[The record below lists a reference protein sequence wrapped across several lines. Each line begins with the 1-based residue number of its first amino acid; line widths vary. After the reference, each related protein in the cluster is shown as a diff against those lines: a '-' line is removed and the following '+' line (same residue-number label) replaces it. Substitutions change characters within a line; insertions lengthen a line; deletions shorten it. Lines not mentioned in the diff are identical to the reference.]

1 MKKIIILGLLIVLSV
16 FVITGC
22 KNNDETDVLKL
33 RIKESSWSGWTPDYE
48 PEEITK
54 EYDVVLGKEYS
65 INSGKFIFVIEE
77 INDDNIVI
85 KTSEVFSDNKEG
97 IDLNTDKTRF
107 TRESIASSSSE
118 PSAIIRIV
126 VPPKI
131 PNERTPKRL
140 LALTL
145 LSSFSTQIDDL
156 YSLAF

>member
-107 TRESIASSSSE
+107 TIYLDEE
-118 PSAIIRIV
+118 
-126 VPPKI
+126 K
-131 PNERTPKRL
+131 ELTTPTMDAGL
-140 LALTL
+140 IYYLMLTK
-145 LSSFSTQIDDL
+145 
-156 YSLAF
+156 